1 MEAIVLVGLQASGKT
16 SFYLERFFLTH
27 VRISLDM
34 LKTRPREKKLLDFCV
49 QNRQRFV
56 SDNTNTTCENR
67 SLYIEAAKEK
77 RFSVVGYYFTA
88 SYDECLR
95 RNATRQGNQRVPD
108 IAIRVAA
115 EKMQV
120 PSLDEGFDE
129 LHHVQFDER
138 GFTINGFRLDD
149 L

>member
-1 MEAIVLVGLQASGKT
+1 MEAVVLVGLQASGKT

-27 VRISLDM
+27 LRISLDM

-56 SDNTNTTCENR
+56 SDNTNTTLENR
-67 SLYIEAAKEK
+67 ALYIEAAKEN
-77 RFSVVGYYFTA
+77 RFSVVGYYFT
-88 SYDECLR
+88 SGYDECLR
-95 RNATRQGNQRVPD
+95 RNATRTGKQRVPD
-108 IAIRVAA
+108 VAIRVAA
-115 EKMQV
+115 DKLQV
-120 PSLDEGFDE
+120 PSLDEGFDQ
-129 LHHVQFDER
+129 LHYVRLDER